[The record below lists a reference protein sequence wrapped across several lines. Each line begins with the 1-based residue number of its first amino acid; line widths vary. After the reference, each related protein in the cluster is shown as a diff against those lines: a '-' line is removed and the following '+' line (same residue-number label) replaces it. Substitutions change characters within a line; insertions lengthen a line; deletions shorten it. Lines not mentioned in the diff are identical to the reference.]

1 MKETERKFLNNNR
14 QDFSKISGSLELPY
28 LVEIQTNSFEW
39 FKKEGVNQVFKEFFP
54 LENYRGDIRLK
65 FEGAHFGEMTGYKI
79 CKQCYDDIFY
89 PHSLQSNQKGGIC
102 KASCCKYCITRA
114 RKCACVTCYGGLSE
128 LVVQDRGNIRKIESI
143 EIDRIFIIILRDKIT

>member
-65 FEGAHFGEMTGYKI
+65 FEGAHFGEPKYDPFDCKTSNLTYSAPLWARLSLEFQDGTIQESGNEIFMGDYPMMTDSG
-79 CKQCYDDIFY
+79 
-89 PHSLQSNQKGGIC
+89 
-102 KASCCKYCITRA
+102 T
-114 RKCACVTCYGGLSE
+114 
-128 LVVQDRGNIRKIESI
+128 
-143 EIDRIFIIILRDKIT
+143 FIINGAERVIV